1 MPQPLTVGKEARYAL
16 NRRLGGRQGRSGRFG
31 RDKNVLRLPEFE
43 AGPSSPQRGYY
54 TDYKLQLPI
63 LSTVNYTAGVSF
75 HVLSHGLVT
84 MAASPSDR
92 LPVNVTHLFIYL
104 VPVPSIG
111 TSYVTAVVGVR
122 LQMPNS
128 ANNGKRR

>member
-43 AGPSSPQRGYY
+43 AGPSSP
-54 TDYKLQLPI
+54 QLPI